1 MFYGVGV
8 LGCLE
13 LPHAKLGVPRFKNPL
28 DRKEQFVSVKIKL
41 KRLGKIHQPMYR
53 VVVADSRTARNGRA
67 IEEIGIYQPKEDPSI
82 IRIDA
87 DRVAYWLSVGAQA
100 TEPVVALLKLTGD
113 WQKFKGEKDTTSK
126 VKVAPPKADHA
137 AKYEKALKENLA
149 EREEEEKNP
158 RPKPVV
164 AAKVEEPKAEEV
176 VAEVKE
182 EAAPAAEEVKAEEP
196 VAEVVETPVEEV
208 PEEAPAAE
216 EVKPE

>member
-1 MFYGVGV
+1 
-8 LGCLE
+8 LGCLGSDSAKIG
-13 LPHAKLGVPRFKNPL
+13 LPRLNTSQAEKN
-28 DRKEQFVSVKIKL
+28 KFVAVKIKL

-87 DRVAYWLSVGAQA
+87 DRVAYWLGVGAQA

-126 VKVAPPKADHA
+126 VRVAPPKADHF

-182 EAAPAAEEVKAEEP
+182 EAAPVAEEVKAEEP
-196 VAEVVETPVEEV
+196 VAEVVETPAEEV
-208 PEEAPAAE
+208 PAEAPAAE
-216 EVKPE
+216 EAKSE

>member
-1 MFYGVGV
+1 M
-8 LGCLE
+8 GCLGLVSANIG
-13 LPHAKLGVPRFKNPL
+13 LPRLNTSQAEKN
-28 DRKEQFVSVKIKL
+28 KFVAVKIKL

-87 DRVAYWLSVGAQA
+87 DRVAYWLGVGAQA

-126 VKVAPPKADHA
+126 VRVAPPKADHA

-182 EAAPAAEEVKAEEP
+182 EAAPVAEEVKAEEP
-196 VAEVVETPVEEV
+196 VAEVVETPAEAPVA
-208 PEEAPAAE
+208 EEAKSE
-216 EVKPE
+216 

>member
-1 MFYGVGV
+1 M
-8 LGCLE
+8 GCLGLVSANIG
-13 LPHAKLGVPRFKNPL
+13 LPRLNTSQAEKN
-28 DRKEQFVSVKIKL
+28 KFVAVKIKL

-87 DRVAYWLSVGAQA
+87 DRVAYWLGVGAQA

-182 EAAPAAEEVKAEEP
+182 EAAPVVEEVKAEEP
-196 VAEVVETPVEEV
+196 VAEVVETPA
-208 PEEAPAAE
+208 EEAPVAE
-216 EVKPE
+216 EAKSE

>member
-1 MFYGVGV
+1 M
-8 LGCLE
+8 GCLGLVSANIG
-13 LPHAKLGVPRFKNPL
+13 LPRLTTSQAEKN
-28 DRKEQFVSVKIKL
+28 KFVAVKIKL

-87 DRVAYWLSVGAQA
+87 DRVAYWLGVGAQA

-176 VAEVKE
+176 AAEVKE
-182 EAAPAAEEVKAEEP
+182 EAAPVAEEVKAEEP
-196 VAEVVETPVEEV
+196 VAEVVETPA
-208 PEEAPAAE
+208 EEAPVAE
-216 EVKPE
+216 EAKSE

>member
-1 MFYGVGV
+1 M
-8 LGCLE
+8 GCL
-13 LPHAKLGVPRFKNPL
+13 GSGSDNIGNPRLNTSQAEKN
-28 DRKEQFVSVKIKL
+28 KFVAVKIKL

-87 DRVAYWLSVGAQA
+87 DRVAYWLGVGAQA

-126 VKVAPPKADHA
+126 VKVAPPKADHF

-182 EAAPAAEEVKAEEP
+182 EAAPVAEEVKAEEP
-196 VAEVVETPVEEV
+196 VAEVVETPAEEV
-208 PEEAPAAE
+208 PAEAPVAEEAKSE
-216 EVKPE
+216 

>member
-1 MFYGVGV
+1 M
-8 LGCLE
+8 GCLGLVSANIG
-13 LPHAKLGVPRFKNPL
+13 LPRLNTSQAEKN
-28 DRKEQFVSVKIKL
+28 KFVAVKIKL

-87 DRVAYWLSVGAQA
+87 DRVAYWLGVGAQA

-126 VKVAPPKADHA
+126 VRVAPPKADHA

-164 AAKVEEPKAEEV
+164 AAKVEEPKTEEA

-182 EAAPAAEEVKAEEP
+182 EAAPVAEEVKAEEP
-196 VAEVVETPVEEV
+196 VAEVVETPAEETPAEAPV
-208 PEEAPAAE
+208 AEEAKSE
-216 EVKPE
+216 

>member
-1 MFYGVGV
+1 M
-8 LGCLE
+8 GCLGLVSANIVLTRLNTSQTE
-13 LPHAKLGVPRFKNPL
+13 KN
-28 DRKEQFVSVKIKL
+28 KFVAVKIKL

-53 VVVADSRTARNGRA
+53 IVVADSRTARNGRA

-87 DRVAYWLSVGAQA
+87 DRVAYWLGVGAQA

-126 VKVAPPKADHA
+126 VRVAPPKADHF

-182 EAAPAAEEVKAEEP
+182 EAAPVAEEVKAEEP
-196 VAEVVETPVEEV
+196 VAEVVETPAEQV
-208 PEEAPAAE
+208 PAEAPAAE
-216 EVKPE
+216 EAKSE

>member
-1 MFYGVGV
+1 V
-8 LGCLE
+8 
-13 LPHAKLGVPRFKNPL
+13 A
-28 DRKEQFVSVKIKL
+28 VKIKL

-67 IEEIGIYQPKEDPSI
+67 IEEIGIYQPKEDPSV

-87 DRVAYWLSVGAQA
+87 DRVAYWLGVGAQA

-126 VKVAPPKADHA
+126 VRVAPPKADHA

-182 EAAPAAEEVKAEEP
+182 EAAPVVEEVKAEEP
-196 VAEVVETPVEEV
+196 VAEVVETPAEEV
-208 PEEAPAAE
+208 PAEAPAAE
-216 EVKPE
+216 EAKSE

>member
-1 MFYGVGV
+1 M
-8 LGCLE
+8 GCLR
-13 LPHAKLGVPRFKNPL
+13 LVSDNIGSPRLNTSQAEKN
-28 DRKEQFVSVKIKL
+28 KFVAVKIKL

-53 VVVADSRTARNGRA
+53 IVVADSRTARNGRA

-82 IRIDA
+82 IRVDA
-87 DRVAYWLSVGAQA
+87 DRVAYWLGVGAQA

-126 VKVAPPKADHA
+126 VRVAPPKADHF

-182 EAAPAAEEVKAEEP
+182 EAAPVAEEVKAEEP
-196 VAEVVETPVEEV
+196 VAEVVETPAEEV
-208 PEEAPAAE
+208 PAEAPVAEEAKSE
-216 EVKPE
+216 

>member
-1 MFYGVGV
+1 
-8 LGCLE
+8 LGCLR
-13 LPHAKLGVPRFKNPL
+13 LVSDNIGSPRLNTSQAEKN
-28 DRKEQFVSVKIKL
+28 KFVAVKIKL

-53 VVVADSRTARNGRA
+53 IVVADSRTARNGRA

-82 IRIDA
+82 IRVDA
-87 DRVAYWLSVGAQA
+87 DRVAYWLGVGAQA

-126 VKVAPPKADHA
+126 VRVAPPKADHF

-182 EAAPAAEEVKAEEP
+182 EAAPVAEEVKAEEP
-196 VAEVVETPVEEV
+196 VAEVVET
-208 PEEAPAAE
+208 AAE
-216 EVKPE
+216 EVPAEAPVAEEAKSE

>member
-1 MFYGVGV
+1 M
-8 LGCLE
+8 GCLGSGSDNIG
-13 LPHAKLGVPRFKNPL
+13 LPRLNTSQAEKN
-28 DRKEQFVSVKIKL
+28 KFVAVKIKL

-53 VVVADSRTARNGRA
+53 IVVADSRTARNGRA

-87 DRVAYWLSVGAQA
+87 DRVAYWLGVGAQA

-126 VKVAPPKADHA
+126 VRVAPPKADHF

-164 AAKVEEPKAEEV
+164 AAKVEEPKAEET

-182 EAAPAAEEVKAEEP
+182 EAAPVAEEVKAEEP
-196 VAEVVETPVEEV
+196 VAEVVETP
-208 PEEAPAAE
+208 AAE
-216 EVKPE
+216 EVPVEAPVAEEAKSE

>member
-1 MFYGVGV
+1 V
-8 LGCLE
+8 
-13 LPHAKLGVPRFKNPL
+13 A
-28 DRKEQFVSVKIKL
+28 VKIKL

-53 VVVADSRTARNGRA
+53 IVVADSRTARNGRA

-82 IRIDA
+82 IRINA
-87 DRVAYWLSVGAQA
+87 ERVAYWLGVGAQA

-126 VKVAPPKADHA
+126 VRVAPPKADHF

-164 AAKVEEPKAEEV
+164 AAKVEEV

-182 EAAPAAEEVKAEEP
+182 EAAPVAEEA
-196 VAEVVETPVEEV
+196 VAEVVEPPAVEEVVVEEV
-208 PEEAPAAE
+208 PAEAPAAE
-216 EVKPE
+216 EAKSE

>member
-1 MFYGVGV
+1 M
-8 LGCLE
+8 GCL
-13 LPHAKLGVPRFKNPL
+13 GSGSDNIGCPRLNTSQAEKN
-28 DRKEQFVSVKIKL
+28 KFVAVKIKL

-87 DRVAYWLSVGAQA
+87 DRVAYWLGVGAQA

-126 VKVAPPKADHA
+126 VRVAPPKADHF

-182 EAAPAAEEVKAEEP
+182 EAAPVAEEVKAEEP
-196 VAEVVETPVEEV
+196 VAEVVETPAEEV
-208 PEEAPAAE
+208 PAEAPVAEEAKSE
-216 EVKPE
+216 

>member
-1 MFYGVGV
+1 M
-8 LGCLE
+8 GCLGLGSANIG
-13 LPHAKLGVPRFKNPL
+13 LPRLNTSQAEKN
-28 DRKEQFVSVKIKL
+28 KFVAVKIKL

-87 DRVAYWLSVGAQA
+87 DRVAYWLGVGAQA

-164 AAKVEEPKAEEV
+164 AAKVEEPKAEEAI
-176 VAEVKE
+176 AEVKE
-182 EAAPAAEEVKAEEP
+182 EAAPVAEEVKAEEP
-196 VAEVVETPVEEV
+196 VAEVVETPAEEV
-208 PEEAPAAE
+208 PAEAPVAEEAKSE
-216 EVKPE
+216 

>member
-1 MFYGVGV
+1 M
-8 LGCLE
+8 GCLGLVSDNIG
-13 LPHAKLGVPRFKNPL
+13 LPRLNTSQAEKN
-28 DRKEQFVSVKIKL
+28 KFVAVKIKL

-53 VVVADSRTARNGRA
+53 IVVADSRTARNGRA

-87 DRVAYWLSVGAQA
+87 DRVAYWLGVGAQA

-126 VKVAPPKADHA
+126 VRVAPPKADHF

-164 AAKVEEPKAEEV
+164 AAKVEEPKAEEA

-182 EAAPAAEEVKAEEP
+182 EAAPVAEEVKAEEP
-196 VAEVVETPVEEV
+196 VAEVVETPAEEV
-208 PEEAPAAE
+208 PAEAPVAEEAKSE
-216 EVKPE
+216 

>member
-1 MFYGVGV
+1 M
-8 LGCLE
+8 GCLGLVSANIG
-13 LPHAKLGVPRFKNPL
+13 LPRLNTSQAEKN
-28 DRKEQFVSVKIKL
+28 KFVAVKIKL

-87 DRVAYWLSVGAQA
+87 DRVAYWLGVGAQA

-126 VKVAPPKADHA
+126 VRVAPPKADHA

-182 EAAPAAEEVKAEEP
+182 EAAPVAEEVKAEEP
-196 VAEVVETPVEEV
+196 VAEVVETPAEEV
-208 PEEAPAAE
+208 PAEAPVAEEAKSE
-216 EVKPE
+216 

>member
-1 MFYGVGV
+1 M
-8 LGCLE
+8 
-13 LPHAKLGVPRFKNPL
+13 A
-28 DRKEQFVSVKIKL
+28 VKIKL

-53 VVVADSRTARNGRA
+53 IVVADSRTERNGRA

-87 DRVAYWLSVGAQA
+87 DRVAYWLGVGAQA

-126 VKVAPPKADHA
+126 VRVAPPKADHF

-182 EAAPAAEEVKAEEP
+182 EAAPVAEEVKSEEP
-196 VAEVVETPVEEV
+196 VAEVVETP
-208 PEEAPAAE
+208 AAE
-216 EVKPE
+216 EVPAEAPVAEEAKSE

>member
-1 MFYGVGV
+1 M
-8 LGCLE
+8 GCLGLVSANIG
-13 LPHAKLGVPRFKNPL
+13 LPRLKTSQAEKN
-28 DRKEQFVSVKIKL
+28 KFVAVKIKL

-53 VVVADSRTARNGRA
+53 IVVADSRTARNGRA

-87 DRVAYWLSVGAQA
+87 DRVAYWLGVGAQA

-182 EAAPAAEEVKAEEP
+182 EAAPVTEEVKAEEP
-196 VAEVVETPVEEV
+196 VAEVVETPAEEV
-208 PEEAPAAE
+208 PADAPAAE
-216 EVKPE
+216 EAKSE

>member
-1 MFYGVGV
+1 
-8 LGCLE
+8 LGCLGLVSANIG
-13 LPHAKLGVPRFKNPL
+13 LPRLNTSQAEKN
-28 DRKEQFVSVKIKL
+28 KFVAVKIKL

-53 VVVADSRTARNGRA
+53 IVVADSRTARNGRA

-87 DRVAYWLSVGAQA
+87 DRVAYWLGVGAQA

-126 VKVAPPKADHA
+126 VRVAPPKADHF

-182 EAAPAAEEVKAEEP
+182 EAPVAEEVKAEEP
-196 VAEVVETPVEEV
+196 VAEVVETPAEEV
-208 PEEAPAAE
+208 PVEAPVAEEAKSE
-216 EVKPE
+216 

>member
-1 MFYGVGV
+1 M
-8 LGCLE
+8 GCLGLVSANIG
-13 LPHAKLGVPRFKNPL
+13 LPRLNTSQAEKN
-28 DRKEQFVSVKIKL
+28 KFVAVKIKL

-53 VVVADSRTARNGRA
+53 IVVADSRTARNGRA

-82 IRIDA
+82 IRVDA
-87 DRVAYWLSVGAQA
+87 DRVAYWLGVGAQA

-126 VKVAPPKADHA
+126 VRVAPPKADHF

-182 EAAPAAEEVKAEEP
+182 EAAPVAEEVKAEEP
-196 VAEVVETPVEEV
+196 VAEVVET
-208 PEEAPAAE
+208 AAE
-216 EVKPE
+216 EVPAEAPVAEEAKSE

>member
-1 MFYGVGV
+1 M
-8 LGCLE
+8 GCLGLVSANIG
-13 LPHAKLGVPRFKNPL
+13 LPRLNTSQTEKN
-28 DRKEQFVSVKIKL
+28 KFVAVKIKL

-53 VVVADSRTARNGRA
+53 IVVADSRTARNGRA

-87 DRVAYWLSVGAQA
+87 DRVAYWLGVGAQA

-126 VKVAPPKADHA
+126 VRVAPPKADHF

-182 EAAPAAEEVKAEEP
+182 EAAPVAEEVKAEEP
-196 VAEVVETPVEEV
+196 VAEVVET
-208 PEEAPAAE
+208 AAE
-216 EVKPE
+216 EVPAEAPVAEEAKSE

>member
-1 MFYGVGV
+1 V
-8 LGCLE
+8 
-13 LPHAKLGVPRFKNPL
+13 A
-28 DRKEQFVSVKIKL
+28 VKIKL

-67 IEEIGIYQPKEDPSI
+67 IEEIGIYQPKEDPSV

-87 DRVAYWLSVGAQA
+87 DRVAYWLGVGAQA

-126 VKVAPPKADHA
+126 VRVAPPKADHA

-182 EAAPAAEEVKAEEP
+182 EAAPVAEEVKAEEP
-196 VAEVVETPVEEV
+196 VAEVVET
-208 PEEAPAAE
+208 AAE
-216 EVKPE
+216 EVPAEAPVAEEAKSE

>member
-1 MFYGVGV
+1 M
-8 LGCLE
+8 
-13 LPHAKLGVPRFKNPL
+13 A
-28 DRKEQFVSVKIKL
+28 VKIKL

-87 DRVAYWLSVGAQA
+87 DRVAYWLGVGAQA

-164 AAKVEEPKAEEV
+164 AAKVEEV

-182 EAAPAAEEVKAEEP
+182 EAAPVAEEVKAEEP
-196 VAEVVETPVEEV
+196 VAEVVETP
-208 PEEAPAAE
+208 AAE
-216 EVKPE
+216 EVPAEAPVAEEAKSE

>member
-1 MFYGVGV
+1 MEQGY
-8 LGCLE
+8 LGCLGLVSANIG
-13 LPHAKLGVPRFKNPL
+13 LPRLNTSQAEKN
-28 DRKEQFVSVKIKL
+28 KFVAVKIKL

-87 DRVAYWLSVGAQA
+87 DRVAYWLGVGAQA

-126 VKVAPPKADHA
+126 VRVAPPKADHA

-164 AAKVEEPKAEEV
+164 AAKVEEPKAEEA

-182 EAAPAAEEVKAEEP
+182 EAAPVAEEVKAEEP
-196 VAEVVETPVEEV
+196 VAEVVETPAEETPAEAPV
-208 PEEAPAAE
+208 AEEAKSE
-216 EVKPE
+216 

>member
-1 MFYGVGV
+1 M
-8 LGCLE
+8 GCLGKDS
-13 LPHAKLGVPRFKNPL
+13 AKIGSPRLNTSQAEKN
-28 DRKEQFVSVKIKL
+28 KFVAVKIKL

-53 VVVADSRTARNGRA
+53 IVVADSRTARNGRA

-82 IRIDA
+82 IRINA
-87 DRVAYWLSVGAQA
+87 ERVAYWLGVGAQA

-126 VKVAPPKADHA
+126 VRVAPPKADHA

-176 VAEVKE
+176 AAEVKE
-182 EAAPAAEEVKAEEP
+182 EATPVAEEVKAEEP
-196 VAEVVETPVEEV
+196 VAEVVETPAEEV
-208 PEEAPAAE
+208 PAEAPVAEEAKSE
-216 EVKPE
+216 

>member
-1 MFYGVGV
+1 M
-8 LGCLE
+8 GCLGKDS
-13 LPHAKLGVPRFKNPL
+13 AKIGSPRLNTSQAEKN
-28 DRKEQFVSVKIKL
+28 KFVAVKIKL

-53 VVVADSRTARNGRA
+53 IVVADSRTARNGRA

-87 DRVAYWLSVGAQA
+87 DRVAYWLGVGAQA

-126 VKVAPPKADHA
+126 VRVAPPKADHA

-176 VAEVKE
+176 AAEVKE
-182 EAAPAAEEVKAEEP
+182 EATPVAEEVKAEEP
-196 VAEVVETPVEEV
+196 VAEVVETPAEEIPAEAPV
-208 PEEAPAAE
+208 AEEAKSE
-216 EVKPE
+216 

>member
-1 MFYGVGV
+1 M
-8 LGCLE
+8 GCLGLVSANIVLTRLNTSQTE
-13 LPHAKLGVPRFKNPL
+13 KN
-28 DRKEQFVSVKIKL
+28 KFVAVKIKL

-67 IEEIGIYQPKEDPSI
+67 IEEIGIYQPKEDPSV

-87 DRVAYWLSVGAQA
+87 ERVAYWLGVGAQA

-126 VKVAPPKADHA
+126 VRVAPPKADHA

-182 EAAPAAEEVKAEEP
+182 EAAPVAEEVKAEEP
-196 VAEVVETPVEEV
+196 VAEVVETPAEQV
-208 PEEAPAAE
+208 PAEAPAAE
-216 EVKPE
+216 EAKSE

>member
-1 MFYGVGV
+1 M
-8 LGCLE
+8 GCLGLVSANIG
-13 LPHAKLGVPRFKNPL
+13 LPRLNTSQAEKN
-28 DRKEQFVSVKIKL
+28 KFVAVKIKL

-53 VVVADSRTARNGRA
+53 IVVADSRTARNGRA

-82 IRIDA
+82 IRVDA
-87 DRVAYWLSVGAQA
+87 DRVAYWLGVGAQA

-126 VKVAPPKADHA
+126 VRVAPPKADHF

-182 EAAPAAEEVKAEEP
+182 EAAPVAEEVKAEEP
-196 VAEVVETPVEEV
+196 VAEVVETPAEEV
-208 PEEAPAAE
+208 PVEAPVAEEAKSE
-216 EVKPE
+216 

>member
-1 MFYGVGV
+1 M
-8 LGCLE
+8 GCLGLVSDNIG
-13 LPHAKLGVPRFKNPL
+13 LPRLNTSQAEKN
-28 DRKEQFVSVKIKL
+28 KFVAVKIKL

-82 IRIDA
+82 IRVDA
-87 DRVAYWLSVGAQA
+87 DRVAYWLGVGAQA

-126 VKVAPPKADHA
+126 VRVAPPKADHF

-182 EAAPAAEEVKAEEP
+182 EAAPVAEEVKAEEP
-196 VAEVVETPVEEV
+196 VAEVVET
-208 PEEAPAAE
+208 AAE
-216 EVKPE
+216 EVPAEAPVAEEAKSE

>member
-1 MFYGVGV
+1 M
-8 LGCLE
+8 GCLGLGSANIG
-13 LPHAKLGVPRFKNPL
+13 LPRLNTSQAEKN
-28 DRKEQFVSVKIKL
+28 KFVAVKIKL

-53 VVVADSRTARNGRA
+53 IVVADSRTARNGRA

-87 DRVAYWLSVGAQA
+87 DRVAYWLGVGAQA

-126 VKVAPPKADHA
+126 VRVAPPKADHF

-182 EAAPAAEEVKAEEP
+182 EAAPVAEEVKAEEP
-196 VAEVVETPVEEV
+196 VAEVVETPAEEV
-208 PEEAPAAE
+208 PAEAPVAEEAKSE
-216 EVKPE
+216 

>member
-1 MFYGVGV
+1 M
-8 LGCLE
+8 GCLG
-13 LPHAKLGVPRFKNPL
+13 LVSDNIGSPRLNTSQAEKN
-28 DRKEQFVSVKIKL
+28 KFVAVKIKL

-53 VVVADSRTARNGRA
+53 IVVADSRTARNGRA

-82 IRIDA
+82 IRVDA
-87 DRVAYWLSVGAQA
+87 DRVAYWLGVGAQA

-126 VKVAPPKADHA
+126 VRVAPPKADHF

-182 EAAPAAEEVKAEEP
+182 EAAPVAEEVKAKEP
-196 VAEVVETPVEEV
+196 VAEVVET
-208 PEEAPAAE
+208 AAE
-216 EVKPE
+216 EVPAEAPVAEEAKSE

>member
-1 MFYGVGV
+1 M
-8 LGCLE
+8 GCLG
-13 LPHAKLGVPRFKNPL
+13 LVCANIGPPRLNTSQAEKN
-28 DRKEQFVSVKIKL
+28 KFVAVKIKL

-53 VVVADSRTARNGRA
+53 IVVADSRTARNGRA

-82 IRIDA
+82 IRINA
-87 DRVAYWLSVGAQA
+87 ERVAYWLGVGAQA

-126 VKVAPPKADHA
+126 VKVAPPKADHF

-182 EAAPAAEEVKAEEP
+182 EAAPVAEEVKAEEP
-196 VAEVVETPVEEV
+196 VAEVVETPAEEV
-208 PEEAPAAE
+208 PVAEEAKSE
-216 EVKPE
+216 

>member
-1 MFYGVGV
+1 M
-8 LGCLE
+8 GCLR
-13 LPHAKLGVPRFKNPL
+13 LVSDNIGSPRLNTSQAEKN
-28 DRKEQFVSVKIKL
+28 KFVAVKIKL

-87 DRVAYWLSVGAQA
+87 DRVAYWLGVGAQA

-126 VKVAPPKADHA
+126 VRVAPPKADHF

-182 EAAPAAEEVKAEEP
+182 EAAPVAEEVKAEEP
-196 VAEVVETPVEEV
+196 VAEVVETPAEEV
-208 PEEAPAAE
+208 PAEAPAAE
-216 EVKPE
+216 EAKSE

>member
-1 MFYGVGV
+1 M
-8 LGCLE
+8 GCL
-13 LPHAKLGVPRFKNPL
+13 GSGSDNIGNPRLNTSQAEKN
-28 DRKEQFVSVKIKL
+28 KFVAVKIKL

-53 VVVADSRTARNGRA
+53 IVVADSRTARNGRA

-87 DRVAYWLSVGAQA
+87 DRVAYWLGVGAQA

-126 VKVAPPKADHA
+126 VKVAPPKADHF

-164 AAKVEEPKAEEV
+164 AAKVEEPKAEEA

-182 EAAPAAEEVKAEEP
+182 EAAPVAEEVKAEEP
-196 VAEVVETPVEEV
+196 VAEVVEI
-208 PEEAPAAE
+208 PAAE
-216 EVKPE
+216 EVPAEAPVAEEAKSE